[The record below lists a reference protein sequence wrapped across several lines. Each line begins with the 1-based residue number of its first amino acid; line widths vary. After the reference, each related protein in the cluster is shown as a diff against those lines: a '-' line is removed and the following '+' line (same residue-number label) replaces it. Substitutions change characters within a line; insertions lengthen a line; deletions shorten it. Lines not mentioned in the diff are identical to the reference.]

1 MSQCLTQGAGK
12 RLGWE
17 ASSLPPRMVIA
28 LSKVPHEYTPS
39 KSQEEL
45 GEGQEIA
52 LRVIKHSRTW
62 LFVHVIY
69 LFWFLSFIQEPMQN
83 IPDN

>member
-1 MSQCLTQGAGK
+1 MSQCLTQAAGK

-17 ASSLPPRMVIA
+17 VSSLPPRMVIA

-52 LRVIKHSRTW
+52 LRVIKHLPKNLAFCPCYLFILVPEFYSRT
-62 LFVHVIY
+62 Y
-69 LFWFLSFIQEPMQN
+69 AKYSR
-83 IPDN
+83 